1 MTIQEFAMIKDAL
14 EELKETIDRSFEKA
28 VNNICHIKPTYE

>member
-14 EELKETIDRSFEKA
+14 DELKNSIEKSFDKA
-28 VNNICHIKPTYE
+28 QEVISKLDNHE